1 MLIFN
6 PLRKPASFSIACILA
21 ARIRRGCAVV
31 ALSLL
36 GLGGADTAQAQAIK
50 IVRND
55 PGGSVESRLREI
67 AQLRLAGTRVEIRG
81 RCTSA
86 CTMLLGLPN
95 ACVAGS
101 SRLGFHGPQS
111 QYYGV
116 SLAPDQFEYWSRVM
130 ADHYPAAMR
139 AWFIKEAR
147 QTTMGVITISGTQ
160 AIKMGARACM

>member
-6 PLRKPASFSIACILA
+6 PLRKPALFSIVSILGA
-21 ARIRRGCAVV
+21 GMRRGCMIST
-31 ALSLL
+31 LSFLA
-36 GLGGADTAQAQAIK
+36 LGGVAPAQAQAVK

-55 PGGSVESRLREI
+55 PGGAVENRLHEI
-67 AQLRLAGTRVEIRG
+67 AQLRLAGTRIEIRG
-81 RCTSA
+81 ECVSA

-95 ACVAGS
+95 TCVARS

-116 SLAPDQFEYWSRVM
+116 SLAPDQFEYWSQVM

-147 QTTMGVITISGTQ
+147 KTTMGVITISGSQ